1 MLEMFRQHNIKA
13 RIEYRLAD
21 DYTIIS
27 MVENG
32 LGISILAEL
41 ILKRTQYNIL
51 NTFVIGGSLGLAADL
66 LRRADQKLSFGKMA
80 YPHLLMRL
88 FLVDQVYRAFKI
100 IRGNLIISDGNGVEK
115 SLSFQLTIV
124 LTS

>member
-1 MLEMFRQHNIKA
+1 MLERFRQHNIKA

-100 IRGNLIISDGNGVEK
+100 IRGEPHHK
-115 SLSFQLTIV
+115 
-124 LTS
+124 